1 MLEKFKLEQEL
12 LILVCRIKA
21 KSIHLIGDF
30 KRPYSKQLSTQE
42 FIMTLQGL
50 SWELETAGA
59 KH

>member
-21 KSIHLIGDF
+21 KSIHLIGDLF
-30 KRPYSKQLSTQE
+30 KKLSSQE